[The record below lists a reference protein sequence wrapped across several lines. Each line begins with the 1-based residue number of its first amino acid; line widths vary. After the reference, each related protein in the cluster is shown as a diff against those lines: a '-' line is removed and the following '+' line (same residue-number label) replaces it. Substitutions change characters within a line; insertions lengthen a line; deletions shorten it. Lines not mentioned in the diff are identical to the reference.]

1 MRYLFVTYYRQPD
14 GKIDEATAVA
24 TRVRTK
30 DLQTVNVILD
40 FKELRVVK
48 CSLEAAVVPKDW
60 DRIVS
65 FYYQHYPAIIERL
78 FTENGH
84 QIVQEAQAEA
94 QKQADEKV
102 SDH

>member
-14 GKIDEATAVA
+14 GKIDEATAV
-24 TRVRTK
+24 TTK
-30 DLQTVNVILD
+30 IKPRDLQTVNVILD

-48 CSLEAAVVPKDW
+48 CSLEATVVPKDW

-78 FTENGH
+78 FNENGH
-84 QIVQEAQAEA
+84 QIVQEAQALA

-102 SDH
+102 SGH